1 MKKFKNLVLAFM
13 AVFALIVTGCKTES
27 DDATP
32 ADTTAPASVTN
43 LTATAKDKSVL
54 LTWTDAVDT
63 DKDIYG
69 YEVTW
74 TSATA
79 SRAATALSSNSMV
92 VAQGISGAI
101 VQNLTNGTE
110 YTFTVKTLDT
120 SFNKSEEATA
130 KATPAEVSSTDTMK
144 IVLSVPEE
152 KTNTSITVT
161 ANITTAGTVKRVV
174 YKKDAT
180 IKPAASYLAD
190 TSVTEATVD
199 ANDNTKWTF
208 EITAN
213 ATYTVAAIDSD
224 GREEIEQITIE
235 NFDFIAPKKTTGVT
249 GTYSESDSTIT
260 LNWTNPTDEDL
271 DYIEIC
277 YTTNDGTKTSE
288 KSTVETSDSTSKT
301 YSNITKD
308 KVWYTFYL
316 VSVDKARN
324 KSGETICLVIV
335 NKDSINVSSSFVQVP
350 VASITGNETWTP
362 ESSVF
367 VSGRALEIASFYMC
381 DHEVTQAE
389 FEAVVGTNPSR
400 GNTDGDVGNNPV
412 RCISLYDA
420 IVYCNKLSLKENLTP
435 CYTVENVDFST
446 ITYSDIPS
454 ESSDTW
460 NAVTCNFEANGYRLP
475 TEAEWEWAARGG
487 ENYTYA
493 GSDNIDDVA
502 WYDENSDYKSHEVK
516 TKKANAYG
524 LYDMSGN
531 ILERCWDYYTETIDN
546 TIAATGPSSG
556 ENRVRRGGCY
566 DHETSKATVSYRV
579 TITPNSRGNLLG
591 FRVVRN
597 VTQSTAE

>member
-13 AVFALIVTGCKTES
+13 AVFALIVIGCKTES

-54 LTWTDAVDT
+54 LIWTDAVDT

-92 VAQGISGAI
+92 VAQGVGGAI
-101 VQNLTNGTE
+101 VRNLTNGTE
-110 YTFTVKTLDT
+110 YTFSVKTLDT

-144 IVLSVPEE
+144 IVLSVPDE
-152 KTNTSITVT
+152 KTNKSLTVT

-180 IKPAASYLAD
+180 IKPATSYLAD
-190 TSVTEATVD
+190 TSVSEATVD
-199 ANDNTKWTF
+199 ANDNAKWTF

-308 KVWYTFYL
+308 KAWYTFYL

-335 NKDSINVSSSFVQVP
+335 NKDSIDVSSSFVQVP
-350 VASITGNETWTP
+350 AASITGNETWTP

-367 VSGRALEIASFYMC
+367 VSERALEIASFYIC

-435 CYTVENVDFST
+435 CYTVENVDFAN

-460 NAVTCNFEANGYRLP
+460 NAVVCDWTANGYRLP

-516 TKKANAYG
+516 TKKANGYG

-531 ILERCWDYYTETIDN
+531 MLERCWDYYTETIDN